1 LLCVTVAGCTP
12 LKDTDVVVEFLN
24 EAERHLG
31 LRRDRAGEF
40 GWFRASI
47 RDLWAGNRERLAGSR
62 GRR

>member
-1 LLCVTVAGCTP
+1 LLCATAAVCTP
-12 LKDTDVVVEFLN
+12 LKDTDVVVDFLY

-47 RDLWAGNRERLAGSR
+47 RVLRAGTERG
-62 GRR
+62 